1 MKFRFSIVG
10 IPHYIKEQEL
20 EKFYNDIIGKEV
32 SLFFDKENL
41 YDPNAI
47 KVLDASGFKIGYVN
61 AKEVRQKIYS
71 LVHQNHKVQYAK
83 VICRST
89 EYSSSL
95 IAEMESSFIPNSL
108 DDMEREQL
116 AWTYSHLVL
125 PTPEKWTSLIDVMM
139 LLLDKLGKEAVTTE
153 EVQGLLERYQ
163 ALAHYGFSK
172 EFYESRTA
180 LAKKLKA
187 HPNPEV
193 AQLERVMVEMSPK
206 IHNPAMHNAALEEIH
221 KNLKSQI
228 TNAFKEEIAN
238 YKLKEVVGELESFPH
253 ELYKYRGKA
262 DVFATRVFYEH
273 MPREVLLKF
282 LSGVALAGVLGKG
295 TNPGKSKKKAT
306 NNQNKKTKE
315 RGRPPKESMGEFPI
329 YNFIIG
335 DNREREYWKPILI
348 ETMQGKKSKYA
359 AEVMYAAHEAG
370 VLDDFPYAEVNA
382 SFGIGSR
389 DGYQKEIRR
398 LEGGRISTATN
409 SYIDFFLQRKKERVL
424 LVKAD

>member
-41 YDPNAI
+41 YDSNAI
-47 KVLDASGFKIGYVN
+47 KVLDASGYKIGYVN
-61 AKEVRQKIYS
+61 AKEVREKIYS

-83 VICRST
+83 VICRSP

-95 IAEMESSFIPNSL
+95 IAEMESSFVPNSL
-108 DDMEREQL
+108 EDMEREQL

-125 PTPEKWTSLIDVMM
+125 PTPEKWTSLIDVMT
-139 LLLDKLGKEAVTTE
+139 LLLDKLDNEAVTTE

-206 IHNPAMHNAALEEIH
+206 IHNPALHNAALNEIH
-221 KNLKSQI
+221 KSLKSQI
-228 TNAFKEEIAN
+228 TNTYREEIAT
-238 YKLKEVVGELESFPH
+238 YKLKDVVGELETFPH
-253 ELYKYRGKA
+253 DLYKYRGKA
-262 DVFATRVFYEH
+262 DVFATRVFYER
-273 MPREVLLKF
+273 MPSEVLLKF

-295 TNPGKSKKKAT
+295 GNPSKSKKKSAKSLS
-306 NNQNKKTKE
+306 KKVGK
-315 RGRPPKESMGEFPI
+315 RGRPLKGDMGDFPI

-335 DNREREYWKPILI
+335 DKRERDFWKTILI
-348 ETMQGKKSKYA
+348 DMMAGKKSKYA

-370 VLDDFPYAEVNA
+370 VLDDYPYAEVDA

-389 DGYQKEIRR
+389 NGYQSEIRR
-398 LEGGRISTATN
+398 LKAGGSSTAVN
-409 SYIDFFLQRKKERVL
+409 AYIEFLEQRKKDIRSQ
-424 LVKAD
+424 